1 MTGAVSARSVGL
13 VVRLLGT
20 LFAGSAIFSG
30 ALFFSGISSADDG
43 AMLTGNHP
51 VEAESFRQ
59 LGEASPNTL
68 LEMQVRFALRDK
80 RGLEK
85 LLADQQNPASA
96 NYHKWLTRDEFVKRF
111 GPSPA
116 QVNSVAE
123 WLTSEGFTVAR
134 RSGSSLEFSGPVAQ
148 TQRTFAVRIAKFGDG
163 SVYAN
168 TSDPII
174 PKQFAGLIDS
184 VSGLDNMVHAVP
196 LVHPNRLPTNAS
208 SQIGKLV
215 APAESAL
222 QLSMAESTGGG
233 VPIPN
238 VILSGAQAFG
248 PADVRTFYDESV
260 GAGADGTGGCIAIV
274 DISDFLDATMTTF
287 TSQFGLPAIKYTRVV
302 EGSNPGIINGVD
314 AESELD
320 LQWAHVT
327 APGASIKFYLG
338 GNLVSDIAGAVND
351 NACGAISISYG
362 FCGTSSSFM
371 TNTLDPIFQQAAAQG
386 QSVFVSAGD
395 QGAAGITLN
404 ANGTACEVGT
414 SKNVSEMSADPN
426 VTSVGG
432 TEFTPT
438 YVNGNDHGYATEQVW
453 NDGSGAT
460 GGGVSQV
467 FAKPAY
473 QKGSGVPN
481 DGMRDVPDIA
491 LIASPNYPGVF
502 WADDVG
508 GSAEMSCCIGG
519 TSLSAP
525 LWAGFSVVIGQIV
538 GNRLGNLNQIIY
550 PLANTSYATAGF
562 HDITSG
568 NNNYNGVSGFT
579 AGPGYDQA
587 TGWGSIDFNVFAGA
601 VKNFLSPSSSPTR
614 TPTATP
620 TATRTATRT
629 ATATPT
635 ITRTST
641 PTATATL
648 TATRTAT
655 PAITRTPTPTAV
667 ATPIPTAAPTS
678 VPSAKASPTITKTRT
693 PTATPTPGGGGT
705 LSVASSVTFPT
716 TMVGTRA
723 TKTLTISN
731 FSSSSMLTV
740 SVGTLG
746 GPFVIYYPGGYSI
759 RPGWSLQ
766 LMISFTPSQ
775 AGTVSQNLIM
785 TSSDPS
791 HPRMSVQIVG
801 NGSKPSA
808 SR

>member
-1 MTGAVSARSVGL
+1 MTSAVSAHSVGL
-13 VVRLLGT
+13 VRRLLGT
-20 LFAGSAIFSG
+20 LFAASAIFSV
-30 ALFFSGISSADDG
+30 ALFFSGISGADDE

-59 LGEASPNTL
+59 LGEASPNTS
-68 LEMQVRFALRDK
+68 LEMQIRFALRNK

-116 QVNSVAE
+116 QVNSVAD
-123 WLTSEGFTVAR
+123 WLTSEGFTVTR
-134 RSGSSLEFSGPVAQ
+134 RSGSSLEFSGAVAQ

-174 PKQFAGLIDS
+174 PKRFAGLIGS

-208 SQIGKLV
+208 KQIGKQV
-215 APAESAL
+215 VPAELPL
-222 QLSMAESTGGG
+222 QLAMAESTGGG
-233 VPIPN
+233 MPIPD
-238 VILSGAQAFG
+238 VILGGAQAFG

-260 GAGADGTGGCIAIV
+260 GAGADGTGSCIAIV
-274 DISDFLDATMTTF
+274 DISDFLDSTMTAF
-287 TSQFGLPAIKYTRVV
+287 TSQFGLPAINYTRVV

-338 GNLVSDIAGAVND
+338 SNLVSDIAGAVNG
-351 NACGAISISYG
+351 NACSAISISYG
-362 FCGTSSSFM
+362 FCGISSSFM
-371 TNTLDPIFQQAAAQG
+371 TNTMDPIFQQAAAQG

-395 QGAAGITLN
+395 QGVAGITLN

-414 SKNVSEMSADPN
+414 SKNVSELSADPN

-432 TEFTPT
+432 TEFSPT
-438 YVNGNDHGYATEQVW
+438 YVSGNDQGYATEQVW

-460 GGGVSQV
+460 GGGASQV
-467 FAKPAY
+467 FTKPAY

-481 DGMRDVPDIA
+481 DGVRDVPDIA
-491 LIASPNYPGVF
+491 LIASPNFPGVF

-525 LWAGFSVVIGQIV
+525 LWAGFSVVIGQTV

-614 TPTATP
+614 TATATP
-620 TATRTATRT
+620 TATSTATRT
-629 ATATPT
+629 ATATPTIIRTSTPTATATRTATPT

-641 PTATATL
+641 PTV
-648 TATRTAT
+648 
-655 PAITRTPTPTAV
+655 V
-667 ATPIPTAAPTS
+667 ATPIPTVAPTS
-678 VPSAKASPTITKTRT
+678 VPSAKASPTITKTST
-693 PTATPTPGGGGT
+693 PTATPTPAGGGMM
-705 LSVASSVTFPT
+705 SVASSVTFPT
-716 TMVGTRA
+716 TTVGTRA

-731 FSSSSMLTV
+731 LSSSSMLTI
-740 SVGTLG
+740 SVGSLG
-746 GPFVIYYPGGYSI
+746 GPFVVYYPGGYSI

-766 LMISFTPSQ
+766 LTITFTPSQ

-785 TSSDPS
+785 TSSDPRY
-791 HPRMSVQIVG
+791 PRVSVQVVG
-801 NGSKPSA
+801 NGVKSSS